1 MANKKIPVSDTLL
14 QRARQ
19 LRQDASNAEQVLW
32 SRLRDRS
39 ILGVKF
45 RRQQV
50 LAGYILDFYCHQA
63 KLAVELDGGQH
74 DEPDGR
80 SRDAHRDAVLRRLGV
95 IVLRFWN
102 NEVLTNISGVL
113 GAIQNGLERCHPS
126 AGAGAHGRSA
136 PTSSGCSA

>member
-14 QRARQ
+14 QRARR

-74 DEPDGR
+74 GEPDGR
-80 SRDAHRDAVLRRLGV
+80 SRDAHRDAVLGGLGV
-95 IVLRFWN
+95 SVLRFWN

-113 GAIQNGLERCHPS
+113 EAIQQRLERCDPLP
-126 AGAGAHGRSA
+126 GAGARGRSA
-136 PTSSGCSA
+136 PTSHGRLA

>member
-1 MANKKIPVSDTLL
+1 LANKKIPVSDTLL
-14 QRARQ
+14 QRARR

-74 DEPDGR
+74 GEPDGR
-80 SRDAHRDAVLRRLGV
+80 SRDAHRDAVLGGLGV
-95 IVLRFWN
+95 SVLRFWN

-113 GAIQNGLERCHPS
+113 EAIQQRLERRDPPS
-126 AGAGAHGRSA
+126 SAGAHGRSA